1 MDEYNYLVALLEDD
15 GSNSEQ
21 CVFMEQLLQ
30 SYYHY
35 SIEPYMWETFNL
47 VLYLK
52 CLHRLYIKS
61 YWIHQC
67 FTIREETFKL
77 AFQVSL

>member
-21 CVFMEQLLQ
+21 CVFMEQLFQ

-47 VLYLK
+47 VLYLNS
-52 CLHRLYIKS
+52 LHRLYINRTGFINVLQSEK
-61 YWIHQC
+61 
-67 FTIREETFKL
+67 KL
-77 AFQVSL
+77 SS

>member
-47 VLYLK
+47 VLYLNS
-52 CLHRLYIKS
+52 LHRLYINLTGFINVLQSEK
-61 YWIHQC
+61 
-67 FTIREETFKL
+67 KL
-77 AFQVSL
+77 SS